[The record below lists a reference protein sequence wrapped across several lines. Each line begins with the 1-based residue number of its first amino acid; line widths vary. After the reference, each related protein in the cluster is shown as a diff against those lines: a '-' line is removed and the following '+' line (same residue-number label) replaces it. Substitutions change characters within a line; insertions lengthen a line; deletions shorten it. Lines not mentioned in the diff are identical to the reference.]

1 MNECRHKNSNDGFI
15 VPMLATDFD
24 LISWIGFGVG
34 GVHTFVIIS
43 TSIPHQTICVMVR
56 LQIKLGIGSR
66 AG

>member
-15 VPMLATDFD
+15 VSMLATDFD

-34 GVHTFVIIS
+34 GVHTLVIIS
-43 TSIPHQTICVMVR
+43 TSIPHQTICVMVM
-56 LQIKLGIGSR
+56 LQIKLGVGSR